1 MGKLKK
7 FKEVIKRIKNE
18 DLEVGGDYYRY
29 EGPRVSSSQLGIATH
44 ISNYERKVRTTLY
57 FVYGPHGRLEAVGL
71 RAYRD
76 PLIPEDIHIAFEEL
90 SGKKADKLYKKIEPL
105 KITMDRRYKEI
116 YNEVYKSS
124 AKEVSA
130 RDIDKCKKLI
140 KKWVYD
146 GCDGGF
152 FDCSNIAGDKM
163 EVLFESSGLTLELC
177 YYWGYFECFTD
188 PDTFSELEEYYEQCV
203 EESERGEI

>member
-1 MGKLKK
+1 M
-7 FKEVIKRIKNE
+7 
-18 DLEVGGDYYRY
+18 
-29 EGPRVSSSQLGIATH
+29 
-44 ISNYERKVRTTLY
+44 
-57 FVYGPHGRLEAVGL
+57 
-71 RAYRD
+71 
-76 PLIPEDIHIAFEEL
+76 
-90 SGKKADKLYKKIEPL
+90 
-105 KITMDRRYKEI
+105 YKEI

-163 EVLFESSGLTLELC
+163 EVLFETTGLTLELC